1 MATQQARRSDA
12 DVLFSDAQ
20 GVVQPAVDAP
30 RLIMAGAV
38 VVADAVAADE
48 RADEG
53 DAVAGLDDDEPAD
66 DTQEEDA
73 MPATPAKQRRSDAD
87 VLFGDTTSQHLNLS
101 DNFSKLGDRFG
112 LTVDQQNAERQE
124 FAGLVNDLG
133 LGHAEAEQ
141 LHGLHTRHRLEGG
154 SDAWRQQVE
163 KWPEQSRRALR
174 EQLGAATAERLRS
187 NMDTFIKEKPA
198 LGKLLANGLDQHPRV
213 TELLSGVVR
222 RRMGSF

>member
-38 VVADAVAADE
+38 VVADAVA
-48 RADEG
+48 
-53 DAVAGLDDDEPAD
+53 GLDDDEPAA
-66 DTQEEDA
+66 DTEEEDE

-141 LHGLHTRHRLEGG
+141 LHTLHTQHRLRKGTPEW
-154 SDAWRQQVE
+154 DQQAQR
-163 KWPEQSRRALR
+163 WPEASRRALR
-174 EQLGAATAERLRS
+174 EQLGAPEAERVRS
-187 NMDTFIKEKPA
+187 EMQSFIDARPA
-198 LGKLLANGLDQHPRV
+198 LAKTLGEGLRDHPKV
-213 TELLSGVVR
+213 TELLTPIVR
-222 RRMGSF
+222 RGGPRRTPPAAAGTGG